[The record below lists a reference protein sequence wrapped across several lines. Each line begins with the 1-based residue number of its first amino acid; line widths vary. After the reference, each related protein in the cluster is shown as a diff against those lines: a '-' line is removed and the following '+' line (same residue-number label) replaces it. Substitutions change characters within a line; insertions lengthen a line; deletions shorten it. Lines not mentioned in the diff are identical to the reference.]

1 MLKPFGI
8 SMVNRGSNVI
18 IMLPDAKVPLL
29 IAHQIPALSGIQQG
43 AVLTK
48 IIGVFSAYTRNAIRE
63 GQVPEIR
70 KCLSMAGVL
79 YKNGSKG
86 LKNAI
91 ESVFLYS
98 ISPFLDSPIKSYLP
112 VSLRQIRH
120 QIILNNALC

>member
-1 MLKPFGI
+1 
-8 SMVNRGSNVI
+8 
-18 IMLPDAKVPLL
+18 MLPDAKVPLL